1 MKGLGTEILMETTDV
16 LVRYT
21 NLQLDYLISV
31 IDFQCSLSAQLS
43 SLAHNLKGHASFFPP
58 T

>member
-1 MKGLGTEILMETTDV
+1 MEGLGAEILMETTDV
-16 LVRYT
+16 PVRYT
-21 NLQLDYLISV
+21 DLQLDSLISV
-31 IDFQCSLSAQLS
+31 IDLQCSLSAQFS